1 MLLSRDTS
9 HTPTPTDGSLS
20 RTVSFAAPTFAVLRG
35 LVEVQTTP
43 LLGVGAFGSVYYA
56 VLVEGTRAV
65 ALKAISKERTR
76 AAAQRG
82 GGQQS
87 AQELLYGEAKL
98 LEELA
103 TTKHRNM
110 LRFHGW
116 WQDEGFVYVAQQL
129 CMGGELPEWLSRQ
142 PAYSETVAAKVMYDL
157 LQALTHC
164 HGLGVVHRDIKPQNL
179 LFSSAAPD
187 AYLKLADWG
196 LAARWRPSDAPL
208 AEFCGTLDF
217 VSPEMLEGAYTA
229 TTDVWAAGVLLHLL
243 LCGRNP
249 FRGPSSAATEHR
261 CVPLEAPRFPAGT
274 PRVGRDASPRL
285 SSRPPRTFLASLNA
299 VSFPPSWR
307 RTLSQRPACSHAPPA
322 PLSPVLPF
330 APVPPRVQHPHRRL
344 APTREERGFA
354 GCLRQRARL
363 AACAARAE
371 RECAPGRQGGSALA
385 VAQDA
390 QRRRGG
396 AHAAC
401 RHPGR
406 DPTAVRPARP

>member
-1 MLLSRDTS
+1 MNSALFHSRDTS

-56 VLVEGTRAV
+56 VLVEGARAV

-82 GGQQS
+82 GAQQS
-87 AQELLYGEAKL
+87 ALELLYGEAKL

-103 TTKHRNM
+103 ATKHRNM

-261 CVPLEAPRFPAGT
+261 CVPPDAPRCPAGA
-274 PRVGRDASPRL
+274 PRVGRDASPLLCLLARSWRHSTLSASLPHGAAPCPSAHHGAAPCPSAQPAHTLPCPPLARTPLRARASARAASAPPPRSNSRGTRL
-285 SSRPPRTFLASLNA
+285 CRVSPTARAPRYVRCSSRA
-299 VSFPPSWR
+299 
-307 RTLSQRPACSHAPPA
+307 
-322 PLSPVLPF
+322 
-330 APVPPRVQHPHRRL
+330 
-344 APTREERGFA
+344 
-354 GCLRQRARL
+354 
-363 AACAARAE
+363 
-371 RECAPGRQGGSALA
+371 
-385 VAQDA
+385 
-390 QRRRGG
+390 
-396 AHAAC
+396 
-401 RHPGR
+401 
-406 DPTAVRPARP
+406 

>member
-1 MLLSRDTS
+1 MLSESRLRCKMLLSRDTS

-142 PAYSETVAAKVMYDL
+142 PAYSETVAAKVTYDL

-307 RTLSQRPACSHAPPA
+307 RTLSQRPACSHASPLTRQPAHTLPLPPSA
-322 PLSPVLPF
+322 PYSPSRPCGPPVSTCAAS
-330 APVPPRVQHPHRRL
+330 APPPRS
-344 APTREERGFA
+344 TWRGTKL
-354 GCLRQRARL
+354 CRVSLT
-363 AACAARAE
+363 ARAP
-371 RECAPGRQGGSALA
+371 RC
-385 VAQDA
+385 
-390 QRRRGG
+390 
-396 AHAAC
+396 
-401 RHPGR
+401 
-406 DPTAVRPARP
+406 VRCSSRA

>member
-1 MLLSRDTS
+1 MLSESRLRCKMLLSRDTS

-142 PAYSETVAAKVMYDL
+142 PAYSETVAAKVTYDL

-307 RTLSQRPACSHAPPA
+307 RTLSQRPACSHASPLTRQPAHTLPLPPSA
-322 PLSPVLPF
+322 PYSPSRPCGPPVSTCAAS
-330 APVPPRVQHPHRRL
+330 APPPRS
-344 APTREERGFA
+344 TGRGTKL
-354 GCLRQRARL
+354 CRVSLT
-363 AACAARAE
+363 ARAP
-371 RECAPGRQGGSALA
+371 RC
-385 VAQDA
+385 
-390 QRRRGG
+390 
-396 AHAAC
+396 
-401 RHPGR
+401 
-406 DPTAVRPARP
+406 VRCSSRA

>member
-1 MLLSRDTS
+1 MLLSRESS

-142 PAYSETVAAKVMYDL
+142 PAYSETVAAKVTYDL

-307 RTLSQRPACSHAPPA
+307 RTLSQRPACSHASPLTRQPAHTLPLPPSA
-322 PLSPVLPF
+322 PYSPSRPCGPPVSTCAAS
-330 APVPPRVQHPHRRL
+330 APPPRSNWKGTKLCRVSL
-344 APTREERGFA
+344 T
-354 GCLRQRARL
+354 
-363 AACAARAE
+363 ARAP
-371 RECAPGRQGGSALA
+371 RC
-385 VAQDA
+385 
-390 QRRRGG
+390 
-396 AHAAC
+396 
-401 RHPGR
+401 
-406 DPTAVRPARP
+406 VRCSSRA

>member
-142 PAYSETVAAKVMYDL
+142 PAYSETVAAKVTYDL

-274 PRVGRDASPRL
+274 PRVGRDSSPRL

-307 RTLSQRPACSHAPPA
+307 RTLSQRPACSHASPLTRQPAHTLPLPPSA
-322 PLSPVLPF
+322 PYSPSRPCGPPVSTCAAS
-330 APVPPRVQHPHRRL
+330 APPPRSNWKGTKLCRVSL
-344 APTREERGFA
+344 T
-354 GCLRQRARL
+354 
-363 AACAARAE
+363 ARAP
-371 RECAPGRQGGSALA
+371 RC
-385 VAQDA
+385 
-390 QRRRGG
+390 
-396 AHAAC
+396 
-401 RHPGR
+401 
-406 DPTAVRPARP
+406 VRCSSRA

>member
-1 MLLSRDTS
+1 MLHSRDTS

-56 VLVEGTRAV
+56 VLVEGARAV

-82 GGQQS
+82 GAQQS

-103 TTKHRNM
+103 ATKHRNM

-261 CVPLEAPRFPAGT
+261 CVPLDAPRCPAGA
-274 PRVGRDASPRL
+274 PRGVMPRL
-285 SSRPPRTFLASLNA
+285 SSASSHVPGMFLARSSHVPRVTPRCLLPSLMAPHLVPAPSLLTRSPCPPLARTPLRARASARAASAPPPRSN
-299 VSFPPSWR
+299 SR
-307 RTLSQRPACSHAPPA
+307 RTRLCRV
-322 PLSPVLPF
+322 SP
-330 APVPPRVQHPHRRL
+330 
-344 APTREERGFA
+344 T
-354 GCLRQRARL
+354 
-363 AACAARAE
+363 ARAP
-371 RECAPGRQGGSALA
+371 RY
-385 VAQDA
+385 
-390 QRRRGG
+390 
-396 AHAAC
+396 
-401 RHPGR
+401 
-406 DPTAVRPARP
+406 VRCSSRA

>member
-1 MLLSRDTS
+1 MLPFRDTS

-142 PAYSETVAAKVMYDL
+142 PAYSETVAAKVTYDL

-307 RTLSQRPACSHAPPA
+307 RTLSQRPACSHASPLTRQPAHTLPLPPSA
-322 PLSPVLPF
+322 PYSPSRPCGPPVSTCAAS
-330 APVPPRVQHPHRRL
+330 APPPRS
-344 APTREERGFA
+344 TWRGTKL
-354 GCLRQRARL
+354 CRVSLT
-363 AACAARAE
+363 ARAP
-371 RECAPGRQGGSALA
+371 RC
-385 VAQDA
+385 
-390 QRRRGG
+390 
-396 AHAAC
+396 
-401 RHPGR
+401 
-406 DPTAVRPARP
+406 VRCSSRA

>member
-142 PAYSETVAAKVMYDL
+142 PAYSETVAAKVTYDL

-307 RTLSQRPACSHAPPA
+307 RTLSQRPACSHASPLTRQPAHTLTLPPSA
-322 PLSPVLPF
+322 PYSPSRPCGPPVSTCAAS
-330 APVPPRVQHPHRRL
+330 APPPRS
-344 APTREERGFA
+344 TWRGTKL
-354 GCLRQRARL
+354 CRVSLT
-363 AACAARAE
+363 ARAP
-371 RECAPGRQGGSALA
+371 RC
-385 VAQDA
+385 
-390 QRRRGG
+390 
-396 AHAAC
+396 
-401 RHPGR
+401 
-406 DPTAVRPARP
+406 VRCSSRA

>member
-1 MLLSRDTS
+1 MILSRDTS

-82 GGQQS
+82 GAQQS

-142 PAYSETVAAKVMYDL
+142 PAYSETVAAKVTYDL

-187 AYLKLADWG
+187 AYPKLADWG

-261 CVPLEAPRFPAGT
+261 CVPLEAPRVPAGT

-307 RTLSQRPACSHAPPA
+307 RTLSQRPACSHASPLTRQPAHTLPLPPSA
-322 PLSPVLPF
+322 PYSPSRPCGPPVSTCAAS
-330 APVPPRVQHPHRRL
+330 APPPRS
-344 APTREERGFA
+344 TWRGTKL
-354 GCLRQRARL
+354 CRVSLT
-363 AACAARAE
+363 ARAP
-371 RECAPGRQGGSALA
+371 RC
-385 VAQDA
+385 
-390 QRRRGG
+390 
-396 AHAAC
+396 
-401 RHPGR
+401 
-406 DPTAVRPARP
+406 VRCSSRA

>member
-1 MLLSRDTS
+1 MLPFRDTS

-56 VLVEGTRAV
+56 VLVEGARAV

-82 GGQQS
+82 GAQQS

-103 TTKHRNM
+103 ATKHRNM

-261 CVPLEAPRFPAGT
+261 CVPLDAPRCPAGA
-274 PRVGRDASPRL
+274 PRVGRDASPL
-285 SSRPPRTFLASLNA
+285 LGLLAPSSHVPRTFLASLHA
-299 VSFPPSWR
+299 VCFPPSWR

-406 DPTAVRPARP
+406 DPTAL

>member
-1 MLLSRDTS
+1 M
-9 HTPTPTDGSLS
+9 
-20 RTVSFAAPTFAVLRG
+20 
-35 LVEVQTTP
+35 QTTP

-56 VLVEGTRAV
+56 VLVEGARAV

-82 GGQQS
+82 GAQQS

-103 TTKHRNM
+103 ATKHRNM

-217 VSPEMLEGAYTA
+217 VSPWTSTRA
-229 TTDVWAAGVLLHLL
+229 TSSRLQNASMSCAGSVD
-243 LCGRNP
+243 
-249 FRGPSSAATEHR
+249 
-261 CVPLEAPRFPAGT
+261 
-274 PRVGRDASPRL
+274 DASTSMSPIV
-285 SSRPPRTFLASLNA
+285 SRPR
-299 VSFPPSWR
+299 
-307 RTLSQRPACSHAPPA
+307 
-322 PLSPVLPF
+322 
-330 APVPPRVQHPHRRL
+330 RRL
-344 APTREERGFA
+344 
-354 GCLRQRARL
+354 
-363 AACAARAE
+363 
-371 RECAPGRQGGSALA
+371 
-385 VAQDA
+385 
-390 QRRRGG
+390 
-396 AHAAC
+396 
-401 RHPGR
+401 
-406 DPTAVRPARP
+406 PA

>member
-1 MLLSRDTS
+1 MLHSRDTS
-9 HTPTPTDGSLS
+9 HSPTPTPTPTDGSLS

-56 VLVEGTRAV
+56 VLVEGARAV

-82 GGQQS
+82 GAQQS

-103 TTKHRNM
+103 ATKHRNM

-261 CVPLEAPRFPAGT
+261 CVPPDAPRCPAGA
-274 PRVGRDASPRL
+274 PRVGRDASPLLCLLAR
-285 SSRPPRTFLASLNA
+285 SSRHSTLSASLPHGAAPCPSAQPAHTLLCPPLARTPLRARASARAASAPPPRSNSRGTRLCR
-299 VSFPPSWR
+299 VS
-307 RTLSQRPACSHAPPA
+307 
-322 PLSPVLPF
+322 
-330 APVPPRVQHPHRRL
+330 
-344 APTREERGFA
+344 PT
-354 GCLRQRARL
+354 
-363 AACAARAE
+363 ARAP
-371 RECAPGRQGGSALA
+371 RC
-385 VAQDA
+385 
-390 QRRRGG
+390 
-396 AHAAC
+396 
-401 RHPGR
+401 
-406 DPTAVRPARP
+406 VRCSSRA

>member
-142 PAYSETVAAKVMYDL
+142 PAYSETVAAKVTYDL

-307 RTLSQRPACSHAPPA
+307 RTLSQRPACSHASPLTRQPAHTLPLPPSA
-322 PLSPVLPF
+322 PYSPSRPCGPPVSTCAAS
-330 APVPPRVQHPHRRL
+330 APPPRS
-344 APTREERGFA
+344 TWRGTKL
-354 GCLRQRARL
+354 CRVSLT
-363 AACAARAE
+363 ARAP
-371 RECAPGRQGGSALA
+371 RC
-385 VAQDA
+385 
-390 QRRRGG
+390 
-396 AHAAC
+396 
-401 RHPGR
+401 
-406 DPTAVRPARP
+406 VRCSSRA

>member
-142 PAYSETVAAKVMYDL
+142 PAYSETVAAKVTYDL

-307 RTLSQRPACSHAPPA
+307 RTLSQRPACSHASPLTRQPAHTLPLPPSA
-322 PLSPVLPF
+322 PYSPSRPCGPPVSTCAAS
-330 APVPPRVQHPHRRL
+330 APPPRSNWKGTKLCRVSL
-344 APTREERGFA
+344 T
-354 GCLRQRARL
+354 
-363 AACAARAE
+363 ARAP
-371 RECAPGRQGGSALA
+371 RC
-385 VAQDA
+385 
-390 QRRRGG
+390 
-396 AHAAC
+396 
-401 RHPGR
+401 
-406 DPTAVRPARP
+406 VRCSSRA

>member
-1 MLLSRDTS
+1 MLHSRDAS
-9 HTPTPTDGSLS
+9 HTPTDGSLS

-56 VLVEGTRAV
+56 VLVEGARAV

-82 GGQQS
+82 GAQQS

-103 TTKHRNM
+103 ATKHRNM

-261 CVPLEAPRFPAGT
+261 CVPLDAPRCPAGA
-274 PRVGRDASPRL
+274 PRVGRDASPL
-285 SSRPPRTFLASLNA
+285 LGLLAPSSHVPRTFIARVPRVTPRCLLPSLMAPHLVPAPSLLTRSPCPPLARTPLRARASA
-299 VSFPPSWR
+299 RAASAPPPRSNSR
-307 RTLSQRPACSHAPPA
+307 RTRLCRV
-322 PLSPVLPF
+322 SP
-330 APVPPRVQHPHRRL
+330 
-344 APTREERGFA
+344 T
-354 GCLRQRARL
+354 
-363 AACAARAE
+363 ARAP
-371 RECAPGRQGGSALA
+371 RY
-385 VAQDA
+385 
-390 QRRRGG
+390 
-396 AHAAC
+396 
-401 RHPGR
+401 
-406 DPTAVRPARP
+406 VRCSSRA

>member
-1 MLLSRDTS
+1 MLPESRLRCKMLLSRDTS

-142 PAYSETVAAKVMYDL
+142 PAYSETVAAKVTYDL

-307 RTLSQRPACSHAPPA
+307 RTLSQRPACSHASPLTRQPAHTLPLPPSA
-322 PLSPVLPF
+322 PYSPSRPCGPPVSTCAAS
-330 APVPPRVQHPHRRL
+330 APPPRS
-344 APTREERGFA
+344 TWRGTKL
-354 GCLRQRARL
+354 CRVSLT
-363 AACAARAE
+363 ARAP
-371 RECAPGRQGGSALA
+371 RC
-385 VAQDA
+385 
-390 QRRRGG
+390 
-396 AHAAC
+396 
-401 RHPGR
+401 
-406 DPTAVRPARP
+406 VRCSSRA

>member
-103 TTKHRNM
+103 STKHRNM

-142 PAYSETVAAKVMYDL
+142 PAYSETVAAKVTYDL

-307 RTLSQRPACSHAPPA
+307 RTLSQRPACSHASPLTRQPAHTLPLPPSA
-322 PLSPVLPF
+322 PYSPSRPCGPPVSTCAAS
-330 APVPPRVQHPHRRL
+330 APPPRS
-344 APTREERGFA
+344 TWRGTKL
-354 GCLRQRARL
+354 CRVSLT
-363 AACAARAE
+363 ARAP
-371 RECAPGRQGGSALA
+371 RC
-385 VAQDA
+385 
-390 QRRRGG
+390 
-396 AHAAC
+396 
-401 RHPGR
+401 
-406 DPTAVRPARP
+406 VRCSSRA

>member
-82 GGQQS
+82 GAQQS

-142 PAYSETVAAKVMYDL
+142 PAYSETVAAKVTYDL

-285 SSRPPRTFLASLNA
+285 SSRPHRLSSASPLLASPRPRLSSPRLSSRPPRTFLASLNA

-307 RTLSQRPACSHAPPA
+307 RTLSQRPACSHASPLTRQPAHTLPLPPSA
-322 PLSPVLPF
+322 PYSPSRPCGPPVSTCAAS
-330 APVPPRVQHPHRRL
+330 APPPRSNWKGTKLCRVSL
-344 APTREERGFA
+344 T
-354 GCLRQRARL
+354 
-363 AACAARAE
+363 ARAP
-371 RECAPGRQGGSALA
+371 RC
-385 VAQDA
+385 
-390 QRRRGG
+390 
-396 AHAAC
+396 
-401 RHPGR
+401 
-406 DPTAVRPARP
+406 VRCSSRA